1 MPVDAAL
8 PNVFE
13 AGLPTVDYDLT
24 ATPAEALGIFRAAQ
38 SQAPIAIGP
47 VGPEILSYNLARDML
62 RDTRFG
68 IPPGIILAAQGVTS
82 GPLFDKVTSGL
93 MDLDVDAHQRL
104 RKLVSKAFTPRATFR
119 LHDTIHD
126 VVNGLIDNVAHVGR
140 CDVVVDIA
148 RPYPVAI
155 ICALLGAP
163 RADWQLFS
171 AWTDTVFKAFTF
183 SENLIDEQPAI
194 MQAWSELDDYVD
206 DMVAQRR
213 NTLTEDLLSDLIR
226 AEDEGDR
233 LNADELRM
241 LASGLLM
248 AGIDS
253 TRNQL
258 AASVQLLCDH
268 PDQWA
273 MVRNEP
279 NLATRAV
286 EESMRYSPVV
296 CGAARTVTKDVEF
309 AGYLFTAGTFAFVN
323 TLAANRDPEVYDDPD
338 RFDIAREGAPA
349 ILTFGGGAH
358 YCLGAN
364 LARLELA
371 EALAIL
377 ARRLPTLHRVEP
389 APWKPMLGIAGP
401 TTLPVEFDVESALT
415 TYA

>member
-1 MPVDAAL
+1 MPVDTAV
-8 PNVFE
+8 PSVFE
-13 AGLPTVDYDLT
+13 AGLPTVEYDLM
-24 ATPAEALGIFRAAQ
+24 ATPAEALGHLRAAR

-47 VGPEILSYNLARDML
+47 VGPEILSYNLARDIL

-68 IPPGIILAAQGVTS
+68 IPPGLILEAQGVTS

-93 MDLDVDAHQRL
+93 MSLDGDAHQRL
-104 RKLVSKAFTPRATFR
+104 RKLVSKAFTPRATSR
-119 LHDTIHD
+119 LHDTIND
-126 VVNGLIDNVAHVGR
+126 VVNGLIDKVAHAGR

-148 RPYPVAI
+148 QPYPVAI

-171 AWTDTVFKAFTF
+171 TWTDKVFKAFSF
-183 SENLIDEQPAI
+183 NENLIDEQPAI
-194 MQAWSELDDYVD
+194 LAAWSELDDYVD

-213 NTLTEDLLSDLIR
+213 HTLTEDLLSDLIR
-226 AEDEGDR
+226 AEDDGDR

-258 AASVQLLCDH
+258 AASIQVLCDH

-273 MVRNEP
+273 VLRNQP
-279 NLATRAV
+279 TLAMRAV

-296 CGAARTVTKDVEF
+296 CGTARTATEDVEF
-309 AGYLFTAGTFAFVN
+309 AGYLFAAGTFVFVN
-323 TLAANRDPEVYDDPD
+323 TLAANRDPEVYHDAD
-338 RFDIAREGAPA
+338 RFDIARKGAPA
-349 ILTFGGGAH
+349 ILTFGGGTH

-389 APWKPMLGIAGP
+389 APGKPMLGIAGP
-401 TTLPVEFDVESALT
+401 TTLPVEFDVEPDLT